1 VNKRE
6 LKNQKAEK
14 NEKNEDDKN
23 DSVQSISNIY
33 DLPIFMLL
41 MKKEKEWRK
50 KKYHNYFLACNL
62 VIKNILNKKIN
73 DTTFEDT
80 LEFSGLISF
89 KNLNLG
95 LGM

>member
-50 KKYHNYFLACNL
+50 KKVPQLFFSLQSC
-62 VIKNILNKKIN
+62 NKKY
-73 DTTFEDT
+73 
-80 LEFSGLISF
+80 F
-89 KNLNLG
+89 K
-95 LGM
+95 